1 MRRNLVVA
9 NWKMNGSLEANRK
22 WVQEFSAF
30 SPLDTELV
38 VCSPFVYLNEL
49 QQSFL
54 TSALMINTGAQDCSA
69 HENGAFTGEVS
80 AAMLRDIGCP
90 WVIVGHSERRHGLG
104 ETNEIVAAKAKM
116 AVQYGL
122 RPIVCVGETLEEREA
137 GRTSDVVLSQL
148 NAVLDVIGAEALA
161 SGALAYEPVWAIGTG
176 KTATPQ
182 QAEVVHA
189 ALRDSVESRDP
200 RAAEELRILYG
211 GSVKPSNAKELFAC
225 NDIDGG
231 LIGGASL
238 KANEFYEIAQAACG
252 SDII

>member
-116 AVQYGL
+116 VVQYGL

-189 ALRDSVESRDP
+189 ALRDSVESRDS
-200 RAAEELRILYG
+200 RAAEALRILYG

-252 SDII
+252 SDMI